1 MHSLSLSLSLS
12 LNPLAFC
19 LLNVVRREEC
29 FERRLDEKPPFEP
42 PPPKPFE
49 EGTLFCDDDD
59 DDFDDVFVALKKEPL
74 LLSVFFCPSSSSSSS
89 SSGVGKGMRTNARM
103 RPTSSF
109 SASEQKFM
117 REALA
122 LAERAYERWE
132 VPVGCVFVN
141 GETND
146 IIARG
151 QNKTN
156 ETRNGTKHA
165 EVVALE
171 SATTTLP
178 ASEEKTKKKKKKNDT
193 FKDGKMDEKKSSA
206 MDGGECAAASRVSVM
221 EEVKVLDVYVTCE
234 PCIMCASM
242 LGQLPCT
249 RKVIFGCANDKF
261 GGGGTCL
268 SVHEMDDA
276 PSCADGAAMPKAYEC
291 VGGLFKDE
299 AIELFQRFYVR
310 GNPKAPVPHREV
322 KEYPS

>member
-1 MHSLSLSLSLS
+1 MHSLSLS

-19 LLNVVRREEC
+19 LLVVRREC
-29 FERRLDEKPPFEP
+29 FERRLEKPPFEP
-42 PPPKPFE
+42 PPPF

-59 DDFDDVFVALKKEPL
+59 DDVFVALKKEPL
-74 LLSVFFCPSSSSSSS
+74 LLSVFFLSS
-89 SSGVGKGMRTNARM
+89 SSGVGIKGMRTNARM

-178 ASEEKTKKKKKKNDT
+178 ASEEKTKKKKKNDT

>member
-1 MHSLSLSLSLS
+1 MSATQTTSLIASS
-12 LNPLAFC
+12 
-19 LLNVVRREEC
+19 
-29 FERRLDEKPPFEP
+29 
-42 PPPKPFE
+42 
-49 EGTLFCDDDD
+49 
-59 DDFDDVFVALKKEPL
+59 
-74 LLSVFFCPSSSSSSS
+74 PSSS
-89 SSGVGKGMRTNARM
+89 NAPLM

-109 SASEQKFM
+109 TELEQKLM
-117 REALA
+117 RKALE
-122 LAERAYERWE
+122 LAENAYECWE
-132 VPVGCVFVN
+132 VPVGCVFAN
-141 GETND
+141 GEE
-146 IIARG
+146 IIATGR
-151 QNKTN
+151 NKTN

-165 EVVALE
+165 EFVALE
-171 SATTTLP
+171 SLTRTL
-178 ASEEKTKKKKKKNDT
+178 ETKKG
-193 FKDGKMDEKKSSA
+193 DGD
-206 MDGGECAAASRVSVM
+206 DGGDGVGDGDGDGLLYERRHP
-221 EEVKVLDVYVTCE
+221 EKLDVYVTCE

>member
-1 MHSLSLSLSLS
+1 
-12 LNPLAFC
+12 
-19 LLNVVRREEC
+19 
-29 FERRLDEKPPFEP
+29 
-42 PPPKPFE
+42 
-49 EGTLFCDDDD
+49 
-59 DDFDDVFVALKKEPL
+59 
-74 LLSVFFCPSSSSSSS
+74 
-89 SSGVGKGMRTNARM
+89 MRTNARM

-178 ASEEKTKKKKKKNDT
+178 ASEEKTEKKKKNDT

>member
-1 MHSLSLSLSLS
+1 MHSLSLS

-29 FERRLDEKPPFEP
+29 FERRRLDEKPPFDEP
-42 PPPKPFE
+42 PKPPKPFE

-74 LLSVFFCPSSSSSSS
+74 LLSVFFCPPSSSS
-89 SSGVGKGMRTNARM
+89 SSGVGIKGMRTNARM

-178 ASEEKTKKKKKKNDT
+178 ASEEKTEKKKKNDT

-322 KEYPS
+322 KEYPL

>member
-1 MHSLSLSLSLS
+1 MHSKSALSLSLS

-19 LLNVVRREEC
+19 LLVVEC
-29 FERRLDEKPPFEP
+29 FERRLEKPPFEP
-42 PPPKPFE
+42 PPPF

-59 DDFDDVFVALKKEPL
+59 DDVFVALKKEPL
-74 LLSVFFCPSSSSSSS
+74 LLSVFFCPSSSSS

-178 ASEEKTKKKKKKNDT
+178 ASEEKTKKKKKNDT

>member
-1 MHSLSLSLSLS
+1 MHSLSLS

-19 LLNVVRREEC
+19 LLVVRREC
-29 FERRLDEKPPFEP
+29 FERRLEKPPFEP
-42 PPPKPFE
+42 PPPF

-59 DDFDDVFVALKKEPL
+59 DDVFVALKKEPL
-74 LLSVFFCPSSSSSSS
+74 LLSVFFCPSSIIIIIIIS

-178 ASEEKTKKKKKKNDT
+178 ASEEKTKKKKNDT
-193 FKDGKMDEKKSSA
+193 FKDGKTDEKKSSA